1 MVFTGTL
8 MDPEEHSESQE
19 YSNSEENSDSK
30 DGSEDH
36 SNSKD
41 GSQGHSNLEDGFED
55 HSDSE
60 KRSGS
65 KDMEVDEAVAKG
77 LRKKRKVRRAA
88 KCVKIKKLKKGEYQG
103 VVYNESRATNWSRW
117 ADIGSYGGYL
127 VRARVRITITN
138 WKDVSPTLKKNLW
151 ISLKEKFKL
160 DTNERSIRTSA
171 MGRLWK
177 AFKSRLTRRYIL
189 PFKNKPKRLKK
200 IPKLYRKSFSAAA
213 LCIHAQVCHCLIM
226 LTEFKGCATEI
237 VCENVTK

>member
-1 MVFTGTL
+1 MVFTGIL

-19 YSNSEENSDSK
+19 YSDSKENSDSE
-30 DGSEDH
+30 DGSEEH

-41 GSQGHSNLEDGFED
+41 GSQGHSDSEDGFED

-60 KRSGS
+60 KRSSS

-77 LRKKRKVRRAA
+77 GA
-88 KCVKIKKLKKGEYQG
+88 
-103 VVYNESRATNWSRW
+103 N
-117 ADIGSYGGYL
+117 IGSYGGYL

-151 ISLKEKFKL
+151 ISLKFVFIVAAAL
-160 DTNERSIRTSA
+160 C
-171 MGRLWK
+171 
-177 AFKSRLTRRYIL
+177 
-189 PFKNKPKRLKK
+189 
-200 IPKLYRKSFSAAA
+200 IPCQSFSAAA

-226 LTEFKGCATEI
+226 ITEFKGYVTEI